1 MLIYPTVLRM
11 TFNTPL
17 PQKRASMLRVNL
29 AGEYGA
35 RSIYQGQL
43 RVLKNHPVAP
53 VLTHMLDQ
61 EVAHLHFFE
70 KACVGERV
78 RPSALSP
85 LWYMAGQL
93 LGMATAALGPQSA
106 MACTMAVETVIDQHY
121 QEQIEALPLD
131 DPLRET
137 LVQFQAEE
145 REHHDT
151 ARLHQGQ
158 EAPAYPVLSSVIQA
172 GSRLAIALAKRV

>member
-1 MLIYPTVLRM
+1 M
-11 TFNTPL
+11 TSKPL
-17 PQKRASMLRVNL
+17 FPEERAQMLRVNL

-35 RSIYQGQL
+35 RCIYQGQL
-43 RVLKNHPVAP
+43 RVLKHHACAP
-53 VLTHMLDQ
+53 VLQEMLDQ
-61 EVAHLHFFE
+61 EAVHLRFFE
-70 KACVGERV
+70 QACVQERV

-85 LWYMAGQL
+85 LWYGAGQV
-93 LGMATAALGPQSA
+93 LGMVTAALGPKTA

-121 QEQIEALPLD
+121 QEQIQALPLN

-151 ARLHQGQ
+151 ASAHHGQ
-158 EAPAYPVLSSVIQA
+158 DAPGYPLLSALIQT

>member
-1 MLIYPTVLRM
+1 
-11 TFNTPL
+11 
-17 PQKRASMLRVNL
+17 MLRVNL

-35 RSIYQGQL
+35 RCIYQGQL
-43 RVLKNHPVAP
+43 RVLKHHPCAP
-53 VLTHMLDQ
+53 VLQEMLDQ
-61 EVAHLHFFE
+61 EATHLRFFQQ
-70 KACVGERV
+70 ACVRERV

-85 LWYMAGQL
+85 LWYAAGHL
-93 LGMATAALGPQSA
+93 LGMVTAAMGPKTA

-121 QEQIEALPLD
+121 QEQIQALPLN

-151 ARLHQGQ
+151 ASAHHGHD
-158 EAPAYPVLSSVIQA
+158 APGYPLLSAVIQT